1 MIKLVSPKPFFYK
14 GGEKA
19 VLLLHS
25 FTSNTRSDTFGSFV
39 NK

>member
-1 MIKLVSPKPFFYK
+1 MKKVVVPPKPFFYK

-25 FTSNTRSDTFGSFV
+25 IQPCYWKWG
-39 NK
+39 